1 MTISRNTKS
10 SATTRAID
18 LIAGLNKHFANVPSL
33 TFASATHP
41 MDEILKTLQLGVD
54 LRSAVETAQNTVKA
68 KLAAEKAQALIISS
82 LMTGLV
88 AFIRATFSESP
99 DVLADFG
106 LEPKQPATP
115 PTAAVKAAAVV
126 KREATRAARGTTTK
140 AAKKAVKGNVVD
152 VTLTPVKVAPV
163 VEPSP
168 APASPAPAGGATGG
182 STSHGA

>member
-1 MTISRNTKS
+1 MTISSKSKS
-10 SATTRAID
+10 SATTRATD
-18 LIAGLNKHFANVPSL
+18 LIAGLKKHFANVPSL
-33 TFASATHP
+33 TFASASHP

-54 LRSAVETAQNTVKA
+54 LRAAVDDARNTVKA
-68 KLAAEKAQALIISS
+68 KLAAEKAQALTISS
-82 LMTGLV
+82 LTTGLV

-115 PTAAVKAAAVV
+115 QTAAQKAAAVV

-140 AAKKAVKGNVVD
+140 AAKKAVKGAVVG
-152 VTLTPVKVAPV
+152 VTLTPIKVAPV

-168 APASPAPAGGATGG
+168 APTPPAPAGGTTGG